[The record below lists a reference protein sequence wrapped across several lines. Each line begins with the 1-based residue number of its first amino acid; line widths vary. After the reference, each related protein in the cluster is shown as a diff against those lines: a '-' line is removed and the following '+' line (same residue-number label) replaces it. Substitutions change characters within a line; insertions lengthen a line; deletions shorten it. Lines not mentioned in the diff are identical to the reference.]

1 MRGFGATASNKT
13 LIIINGRRINDL
25 DLAGVDLSSIPR
37 ESNDQIEITRG
48 NSGAVL
54 YGDGA
59 DGGVINIVLKNG
71 ASLPPSGRVTAG
83 MGSFKYGEGGVA
95 MNTSSGPWA
104 MSAYANVIGSAGYR
118 QNNVLRQQV
127 GVTDFRYTGDTGG
140 GYLTLSADDQSL
152 GLPGGRLV
160 TPTFSLL
167 DMYPTVAATPF
178 DYGKKKGVN
187 ATAGIMRTLAPG
199 NELIVDGGIREK
211 HQIGAFF
218 SDFNPDFDSYV
229 NTHLTTLSL
238 TPRFSS
244 NHNLG
249 SAKGKLLTGI
259 DVYDAIYG
267 SGRSQGARFSPY
279 HFYDLSQISVAAY
292 AMETVNLTPNTD
304 VGFGGR
310 YQWISVS
317 ARDIYNPF
325 APGGLFSTP
334 QGQPFDGDQTQKAWH
349 VGLEH
354 RFNQHFAL
362 FARTAQSFRV
372 PNVDERVGQGPFGV
386 ATNFDLKTQ
395 TSRDY
400 EAGLRLT
407 VGSFA
412 LQTSTYLMNLQNEIF
427 FSPATFT
434 NTNLDPT
441 RRYGVETIIGWQAT
455 ESLRFK
461 GGGAYTRAQF
471 VEGPFSGND
480 IPLVSRWTANLGVSW
495 NIVQKE
501 LVFDAVA
508 RYFGPR
514 RMDNDSANMQ
524 LLIPGQTLVDLR
536 LGGEKQNI
544 FWALSLQNVFD
555 VRYYEYAIS
564 AIDFFTGLPS
574 FGTYSA
580 YPLPG
585 RTYLAK
591 AGVKW

>member
-1 MRGFGATASNKT
+1 
-13 LIIINGRRINDL
+13 
-25 DLAGVDLSSIPR
+25 
-37 ESNDQIEITRG
+37 
-48 NSGAVL
+48 
-54 YGDGA
+54 
-59 DGGVINIVLKNG
+59 
-71 ASLPPSGRVTAG
+71 
-83 MGSFKYGEGGVA
+83 
-95 MNTSSGPWA
+95 
-104 MSAYANVIGSAGYR
+104 
-118 QNNVLRQQV
+118 
-127 GVTDFRYTGDTGG
+127 
-140 GYLTLSADDQSL
+140 
-152 GLPGGRLV
+152 
-160 TPTFSLL
+160 
-167 DMYPTVAATPF
+167 
-178 DYGKKKGVN
+178 
-187 ATAGIMRTLAPG
+187 
-199 NELIVDGGIREK
+199 
-211 HQIGAFF
+211 
-218 SDFNPDFDSYV
+218 
-229 NTHLTTLSL
+229 
-238 TPRFSS
+238 
-244 NHNLG
+244 
-249 SAKGKLLTGI
+249 
-259 DVYDAIYG
+259 
-267 SGRSQGARFSPY
+267 
-279 HFYDLSQISVAAY
+279 
-292 AMETVNLTPNTD
+292 
-304 VGFGGR
+304 
-310 YQWISVS
+310 VS

-354 RFNQHFAL
+354 RFNQYFAL